1 MKPLW
6 KDSEIKSKDALDQL
20 VYRSRLIGRDAEL
33 CVWGGGN
40 TSTKRTERD
49 HLGREVKVLW
59 VKGSGSDLKVS
70 ERKDFAPLRLDDLLP
85 LLKHGKMSDE
95 EMVELVSRALMNPKA
110 PRPSIEALLHAFL
123 PFQDID
129 HSHADAVLALFTG
142 GAGRRARG
150 LVVRH
155 AVCVVDREEGG
166 ADALAR
172 MGVRLHA
179 LYRASD
185 LLAGRSPSE

>member
-1 MKPLW
+1 MQSLW
-6 KDSEIKSKDALDQL
+6 KNSEIKSKDGLDQL
-20 VYRSRLIGRDAEL
+20 VYRSRLIGRDAKL

-70 ERKDFAPLRLDDLLP
+70 ERKDFAPLRIDDLLP
-85 LLKHGKMSDE
+85 LLKRDRMSDE

-129 HSHADAVLALFTG
+129 HSHADAILSVTNTKRGKQIARKIYGNELIWVPYVKPGFELSKRLFS
-142 GAGRRARG
+142 A
-150 LVVRH
+150 
-155 AVCVVDREEGG
+155 
-166 ADALAR
+166 
-172 MGVRLHA
+172 
-179 LYRASD
+179 YQKNK
-185 LLAGRSPSE
+185 